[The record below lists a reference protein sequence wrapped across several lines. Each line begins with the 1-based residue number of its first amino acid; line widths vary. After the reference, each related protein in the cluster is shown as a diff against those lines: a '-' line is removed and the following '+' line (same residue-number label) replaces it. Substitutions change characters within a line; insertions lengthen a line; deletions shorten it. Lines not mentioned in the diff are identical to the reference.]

1 MRKFK
6 ASLKLGNIA
15 ELAVLQRVH
24 LRKTQCME
32 NPPLQA
38 VHAFSAMDYT
48 RAQKINIKLR

>member
-1 MRKFK
+1 MRKCK

-24 LRKTQCME
+24 LRKTQYME

-38 VHAFSAMDYT
+38 VRAFSAMDYT

>member
-24 LRKTQCME
+24 LRKTQYME

-38 VHAFSAMDYT
+38 VWAFSAMDYT
-48 RAQKINIKLR
+48 HAQKINIKLR

>member
-6 ASLKLGNIA
+6 ARLKLENTA

-24 LRKTQCME
+24 LRKTQYTE

-38 VHAFSAMDYT
+38 VRAFSAMDYT
-48 RAQKINIKLR
+48 RAQKINVKLR